1 MPNEA
6 FFILK
11 CRELIEEKL
20 AWGKSEHWQNQDFE
34 SLSEKVFE
42 ETSISL
48 STSTLKRIWGK
59 VKYNSTPNVATLNAL
74 AQFVGYENWRVFK
87 TDGFQPSNESVEP
100 ATNTSPAFSQKKYIG
115 KKILMGLAVVGVV
128 GLISILLFGVI
139 SKKTKILAFK
149 NIQFTSTP
157 VTSGLPNS
165 VVFRYDASKSNAD
178 SVFIQQSWDNRRR
191 FEVDKNA
198 HEFVSTY
205 YLPGLFRAKLLLNDS
220 IVKEHDLLIETDGW
234 LGTIDKEPIPVYFSE
249 NQIEKNGTLEI
260 TLTNLEK
267 QENDFKKEVPWVS
280 LFNVQKSN
288 EVSSK
293 NFTMKTEV
301 KNTFGDGDGI
311 CQQTKIVL
319 FGTEGVTMIP
329 LSIKGCVG
337 ELSLVIANEEF
348 KGTTKDL
355 SGFGVNFNDW
365 VKVKFEVRNNFAKI
379 FINDQLVYEGNQ
391 KMDIGRIVGTRI
403 RFKGTGSVRFFE
415 LKENM

>member
-1 MPNEA
+1 MTNEA
-6 FFILK
+6 SYILK
-11 CRELIEEKL
+11 CRELIEEKV
-20 AWGKSEHWQNQDFE
+20 AWGKSEHWQNQDFDA
-34 SLSEKVFE
+34 LSDKIYE
-42 ETSISL
+42 ETNISL

-87 TDGFQPSNESVEP
+87 TNGFQPQNESVEP
-100 ATNTSPAFSQKKYIG
+100 ATNTSPVISQKKYNSKNALIG
-115 KKILMGLAVVGVV
+115 LLVLSLV
-128 GLISILLFGVI
+128 SIFI
-139 SKKTKILAFK
+139 FWAFSKRAKTLVFQ
-149 NIQFTSTP
+149 NIHFTSTP

-365 VKVKFEVRNNFAKI
+365 IKVKYEVRNNFAKI
-379 FINDQLVYEGNQ
+379 FINNQLVYEGNQ
-391 KMDIGRIVGTRI
+391 KMDIGQIFGSRI
-403 RFKGTGSVRFFE
+403 RFKGTGSVRYFE

>member
-6 FFILK
+6 FFIIK

-42 ETSISL
+42 ETGISL

-59 VKYNSTPNVATLNAL
+59 VKYESSPNVATLNAL
-74 AQFVGYENWRVFK
+74 AQFVSYENWRVFK
-87 TDGFQPSNESVEP
+87 THSFQSQNESIEP
-100 ATNTSPAFSQKKYIG
+100 VANTSQIIPGKKYNSKNALIGLLVLSLVSIFIFWAFSKR
-115 KKILMGLAVVGVV
+115 A
-128 GLISILLFGVI
+128 
-139 SKKTKILAFK
+139 KTLVFQ
-149 NIQFTSTP
+149 NIHFTSTP

-365 VKVKFEVRNNFAKI
+365 IKVKYEVRNNFAKI
-379 FINDQLVYEGNQ
+379 FINNQLVYEGNQ
-391 KMDIGRIVGTRI
+391 KMDIGQIFGTRI
-403 RFKGTGSVRFFE
+403 RFKGTGSVRYFE

>member
-1 MPNEA
+1 MIGLVVLSLVSI
-6 FFILK
+6 FIF
-11 CRELIEEKL
+11 
-20 AWGKSEHWQNQDFE
+20 W
-34 SLSEKVFE
+34 
-42 ETSISL
+42 
-48 STSTLKRIWGK
+48 
-59 VKYNSTPNVATLNAL
+59 
-74 AQFVGYENWRVFK
+74 
-87 TDGFQPSNESVEP
+87 
-100 ATNTSPAFSQKKYIG
+100 AFSKR
-115 KKILMGLAVVGVV
+115 A
-128 GLISILLFGVI
+128 
-139 SKKTKILAFK
+139 KTLVFQ
-149 NIQFTSTP
+149 NIHFTSTP

-365 VKVKFEVRNNFAKI
+365 IKVKYEVRNNFAKI
-379 FINDQLVYEGNQ
+379 FINNQLVYEGNQ
-391 KMDIGRIVGTRI
+391 KMDIGQIFGTRI
-403 RFKGTGSVRFFE
+403 RFKGTGSVRYFE